1 MIYCNIIMSWG
12 VVINACFM
20 VDTFRHF
27 QCTLG
32 IKGRGT
38 VGVLNVRLFEGR

>member
-1 MIYCNIIMSWG
+1 MLVSWLTLSDMQM
-12 VVINACFM
+12 FK
-20 VDTFRHF
+20 HF